1 MIGIGVGDPGHIT
14 QSAAQALAL
23 ADVVFIPDK
32 GDEKGDLK
40 AARLDLARRFVRTDH
55 TRFVEFA
62 VPARDRRPADYHATV
77 LDWHA
82 TIADVYA
89 QAFQQH
95 LGDDGCG
102 ALLVWGDPSLYDS
115 TLRILASVEA
125 RVAIDVDVFPGITA
139 IQALCAR
146 HRIPLNAI
154 GGSVLITT
162 GRTLAPRW
170 PAGVGSL
177 VVMLDG
183 DAAFTRFDETASIF
197 WGAYL
202 GTPDEML
209 VSGRLAQVRDE
220 ILVRRSAARARKGWI
235 MDIALL
241 RPNGALTSETD

>member
-1 MIGIGVGDPGHIT
+1 MRKILVVGIGVGDPGHLT
-14 QSAAQALAL
+14 QSAAQALAS

-40 AARLDLARRFVRTDH
+40 AARLDLARRFVRAGH

-62 VPARDRRPADYHATV
+62 VPPRDRRPANYHATV

-89 QAFQQH
+89 QAFHRH

-115 TLRILASVEA
+115 TLRILATVEA
-125 RVAIDVDVFPGITA
+125 RVALDIHVFPGITA

-146 HRIPLNAI
+146 HRIPLNEI

-162 GRTLAPRW
+162 GRALASGW

-183 DAAFTRFDETASIF
+183 DAAFTRFDETALIF

-202 GTPDEML
+202 GTPDELL
-209 VSGRLAQVRDE
+209 VAGRLDAVAEE
-220 ILVRRSAARARKGWI
+220 IVAVRREARERKGW
-235 MDIALL
+235 MFDTYLL
-241 RPNGALTSETD
+241 RRP